1 MNHTIA
7 EETISLTVTG
17 LANANKVKAVA
28 YRIDSVNSNA
38 MPYAELSE
46 RERVRSHLGPSL
58 WIEMGQPQYLLPK
71 QVAQL
76 KVASQLNAQVYRCR
90 TANPLIAQQT
100 MPFSVVNS
108 TTIVFN
114 FTVEPQALIN
124 IILL

>member
-7 EETISLTVTG
+7 EETIELTVTG

-28 YRIDSVNSNA
+28 YRVDSVNSNA
-38 MPYAELSE
+38 MPYVEALSASKSDLTCRQPVDRNGPAAVSAAEASGATQGGVATE
-46 RERVRSHLGPSL
+46 RSGTSRRTLRS
-58 WIEMGQPQYLLPK
+58 
-71 QVAQL
+71 A
-76 KVASQLNAQVYRCR
+76 KVAH
-90 TANPLIAQQT
+90 QT